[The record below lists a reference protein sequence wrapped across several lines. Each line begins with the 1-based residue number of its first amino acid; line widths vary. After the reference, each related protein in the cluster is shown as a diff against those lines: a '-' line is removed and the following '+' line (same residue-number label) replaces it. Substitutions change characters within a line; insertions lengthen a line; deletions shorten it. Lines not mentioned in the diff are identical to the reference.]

1 MGMRGPGITKPEK
14 SPGSTLY
21 EGMNFTE
28 SFLSVSPFPGLENG
42 DANMTQSHPIC
53 SYNDQI

>member
-1 MGMRGPGITKPEK
+1 MRGPGITKPEK